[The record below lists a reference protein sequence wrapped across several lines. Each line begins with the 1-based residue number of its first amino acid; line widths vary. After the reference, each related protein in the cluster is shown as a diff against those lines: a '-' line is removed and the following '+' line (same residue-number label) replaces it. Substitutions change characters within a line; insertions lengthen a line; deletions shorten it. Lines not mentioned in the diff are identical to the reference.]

1 MRQLQ
6 SFFGVIALSGA
17 SLGLA
22 QGQDKPTPAKAVIP
36 ALRIAQPGAT
46 AGQTGS
52 AAAPATATGK
62 ALMVLR
68 NQFSVSQS
76 TILVKLRQTD
86 NDEERANLAKQ
97 LPKGEPIAQKALE
110 LAKNDLEDEAAF
122 DALQYASML
131 GSLPSSKAGVEAREI
146 LFSKCVTNP
155 RIKPLIAA
163 LANTPDGR
171 EQAKALLKNQK
182 LPRDVKGQI
191 LFSLAQEAQNGA
203 RRGGSDADQEKALEN
218 AARQYEAIVKEYGDV
233 AGPRGGT
240 LGEMAKPALFE
251 IRSLSLGKMAPAVK
265 CLKLDGDKE
274 VEDTLANYKGK
285 VVVLDIWATWC
296 GPCRAMIPH
305 EREMVERLKDKPFT
319 LISVSGDEKLETVRT
334 FLEKEKM
341 PWTHWFAD
349 RKGILKD
356 WNVRYYPSMYII
368 DHTGKIRFKDL
379 RGEKLEE
386 AVNQLL
392 AEMKEAK

>member
-1 MRQLQ
+1 M
-6 SFFGVIALSGA
+6 
-17 SLGLA
+17 
-22 QGQDKPTPAKAVIP
+22 
-36 ALRIAQPGAT
+36 
-46 AGQTGS
+46 
-52 AAAPATATGK
+52 
-62 ALMVLR
+62 
-68 NQFSVSQS
+68 
-76 TILVKLRQTD
+76 
-86 NDEERANLAKQ
+86 
-97 LPKGEPIAQKALE
+97 
-110 LAKNDLEDEAAF
+110 
-122 DALQYASML
+122 
-131 GSLPSSKAGVEAREI
+131 
-146 LFSKCVTNP
+146 VTNP
-155 RIKPLIAA
+155 RINPLIAA